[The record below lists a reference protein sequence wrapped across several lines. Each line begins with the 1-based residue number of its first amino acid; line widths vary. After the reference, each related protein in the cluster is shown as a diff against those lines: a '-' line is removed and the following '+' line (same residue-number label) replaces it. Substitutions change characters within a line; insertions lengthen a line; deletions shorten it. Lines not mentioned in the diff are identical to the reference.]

1 MIVSPGRAST
11 LSCSHTTP
19 AAEHSDFYSQPLHNG
34 TGSVPKATQPFW
46 ANEHG
51 LQDTLE
57 VTDEAKMPEDN
68 SPAEVDEGSLNAY
81 VLNGLK
87 HVLVFL
93 GF

>member
-1 MIVSPGRAST
+1 MLLRCLA
-11 LSCSHTTP
+11 HTTP